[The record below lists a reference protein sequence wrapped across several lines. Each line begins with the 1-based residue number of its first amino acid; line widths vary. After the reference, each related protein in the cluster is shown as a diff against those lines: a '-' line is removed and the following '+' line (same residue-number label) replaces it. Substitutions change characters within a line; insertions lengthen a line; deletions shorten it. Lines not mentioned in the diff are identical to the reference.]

1 MVLIGQYDSPFV
13 RRVAIALRRGGLV
26 WEHWPWSV
34 WGDADKLARYNP
46 LRRVPVLILDDGTP
60 LIESAAIL
68 DAIDD
73 LVGPERALLPRTG
86 AARRD
91 GLRVA
96 ALATGL
102 ADKAVTLF
110 YEHVLR
116 PAERR
121 NAVWVE
127 RCQGQIRDTLGVLE
141 ADRSA
146 RGTLFWLGERL
157 SHADVAVACA
167 LRFLGE
173 AHPTLW
179 ATAAF
184 PALAAHAARCEALP
198 EFGELS
204 QRLEIS
210 LPSLAP

>member
-13 RRVAIALRRGGLV
+13 RRVAIAMRRCGLA

-34 WGDADKLARYNP
+34 WSDADKLARYNP
-46 LRRVPVLILDDGTP
+46 LRRVPVLVLDDGAVLVDSTV
-60 LIESAAIL
+60 IL
-68 DAIDD
+68 DAVDD
-73 LVGPERALLPRTG
+73 LVGERALLPRTG
-86 AARRD
+86 AERRD

-102 ADKAVTLF
+102 ADKAVALL

-116 PAERR
+116 PADRR

-127 RCQGQIRDTLGVLE
+127 RCQAQIRDTLGVLE
-141 ADRSA
+141 ADRG
-146 RGTLFWLGERL
+146 RRDGPFWLGPRL
-157 SHADVAVACA
+157 GHPDIAVACA

-179 ATAAF
+179 GAAAF

-198 EFGELS
+198 EFQELS
-204 QRLEIS
+204 QRLDVA
-210 LPSLAP
+210 LPPP

>member
-13 RRVAIALRRGGLV
+13 RRVAIAMRRCGLA

-34 WGDADKLARYNP
+34 WSDAEKIARYNP
-46 LRRVPVLILDDGTP
+46 LRRVPVLVLDDGVA
-60 LIESAAIL
+60 LVDSAAIL
-68 DAIDD
+68 DAVDD

-86 AARRD
+86 VERRE
-91 GLRVA
+91 GLRIA

-102 ADKAVTLF
+102 ADKAVVLL

-116 PAERR
+116 PADRR
-121 NAVWVE
+121 NPVWVE
-127 RCQGQIRDTLGVLE
+127 RCQAQIRDALAALE
-141 ADRSA
+141 ADRA
-146 RGTLFWLGERL
+146 GRDGPFWLGPRL

-173 AHPTLW
+173 AHPMLRG
-179 ATAAF
+179 AGSV

-198 EFGELS
+198 EFQELY
-204 QRLEIS
+204 QKLDVA
-210 LPSLAP
+210 LPPP